1 MATAVESAFQVDV
14 ESTGPSIG
22 VVVCAYTEDRWQ
34 DLELGVRE
42 LIAQVGDRDS
52 VIVVID
58 NNPALLSR
66 CQEHLAGPQVTVV
79 ANGGPQGLSGARNTG
94 IGMCERDIV
103 LFLDDDAFPLPG
115 WIDSYRT
122 RFASSQ
128 DVVAV
133 GGAVEP
139 RWVVGHAP
147 RWFPQEFYWVVGC
160 DYRGLPASGDEI
172 RNPIGASMGIR
183 RPVFEVIGTFNDEV
197 GRVGA
202 LPVGCEETELC
213 IRLRQEIPDIHIV
226 RDTAPVVRHFVPKAR
241 QNLRYFASRC
251 FHEGRSKA
259 AMTAVVGASDGL
271 SAERS
276 YVIKTLVAGIGNH
289 LGAVLQGDLA
299 GLSRAILLPTGLAI
313 TTYGY
318 VTGQLRARRAK
329 VTT

>member
-139 RWVVGHAP
+139 RWEGGHAP

>member
-1 MATAVESAFQVDV
+1 MAAAVESAFQVEV
-14 ESTGPSIG
+14 EPTGPSIG
-22 VVVCAYTEDRWQ
+22 VVVCAYTGDRWR

-42 LIAQVGDRDS
+42 LVAQVGDRDS

-66 CQEHLAGPQVTVV
+66 CQEHLASAQVTVV
-79 ANGGPQGLSGARNTG
+79 ANAGPQGLSGARNTG
-94 IGMCERDIV
+94 IAACERDIV

-115 WIDSYRT
+115 WIDSYRK

-139 RWVVGHAP
+139 LWEGGAAP

-160 DYRGLPASGDEI
+160 DYRGLPESGDEI

-183 RPVFEVIGTFNDEV
+183 RPVFDVIGTFNDEV

-213 IRLRQEIPDIHIV
+213 IRLRQEIPGIHIV

-276 YVIKTLVAGIGNH
+276 YVIKTLVAGIGCH
-289 LGAVLQGDLA
+289 LLAVLHGDFA
-299 GLSRAILLPTGLAI
+299 GLARAILLPSGLAI

-318 VTGQLRARRAK
+318 VTGQLRARRDHS
-329 VTT
+329 TT

>member
-1 MATAVESAFQVDV
+1 MTAALESAFQV
-14 ESTGPSIG
+14 EIEPTGPSIG
-22 VVVCAYTEDRWQ
+22 VVVCAYTEDRWH

-42 LIAQVGDRDS
+42 LVAQIGDRDV

-66 CQEHLAGPQVTVV
+66 CEQQLASKRVSVV
-79 ANGGPQGLSGARNTG
+79 ANAGPQGLSGARNTG
-94 IGMCERDIV
+94 IETCDRDIV

-115 WIDSYRT
+115 WIDAYRQ
-122 RFASSQ
+122 RFGSSQ
-128 DVVAV
+128 EVVAV

-139 RWVVGHAP
+139 LWEGGRAP
-147 RWFPQEFYWVVGC
+147 RWFPPEFYWVVGC
-160 DYRGLPASGDEI
+160 DYRGLPTSGAEI

-183 RPVFEVIGTFNDEV
+183 RPAFDVVGTFNDEV

-213 IRLRQEIPDIHIV
+213 IRLRQQIPGIHIV
-226 RDTAPVVRHFVPKAR
+226 RDTAPVVRHFVPATR
-241 QNLRYFASRC
+241 QSLRYFASRC

-276 YVIKTLVAGIGNH
+276 YVIKTLVAGMGNH
-289 LGAVLQGDLA
+289 LWAVLHGDFA
-299 GLSRAILLPTGLAI
+299 GLVRAVLLPVGLAI

-318 VTGQLRARRAK
+318 FTGQLRARRGHNAN
-329 VTT
+329 